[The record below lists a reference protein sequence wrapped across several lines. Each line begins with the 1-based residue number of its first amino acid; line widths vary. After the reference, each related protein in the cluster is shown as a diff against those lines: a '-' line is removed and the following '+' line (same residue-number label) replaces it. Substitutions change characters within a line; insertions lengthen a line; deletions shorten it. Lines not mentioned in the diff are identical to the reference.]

1 MIRRRI
7 VVLLTAGAVIAAHSH
22 SILWAQTSRP
32 PRVVWVGFGP
42 LVAGDQAIL
51 EPWRKGFQD
60 LGYVE
65 GRSISLEYRYIE
77 AATEGREE
85 RLANLL
91 AALIRDKVDVI
102 FSVRPEVV
110 RAAMRAT
117 HTIPIVFATIGDPV
131 GTGLVDSLA
140 RPGGNVTGISFDASP
155 EIAAKNLQLLHE
167 VVPRGRSFGMIYWHS
182 VDGEA
187 FVRAAQ
193 ASAATMGVQ
202 LLAVEVRDAGE
213 LSAAFGNLTGQSV
226 AGLVVIGSAYTW
238 VYRERLVA
246 LAAAHRLPAIYANR
260 DSAIA
265 GGLMSYG
272 PLLADQFRRASIY
285 VDRVLRGTRPAELP
299 VEQPTKFELIV
310 NHRTAKDLGI
320 AFPQSLLLQVDEA
333 IR

>member
-1 MIRRRI
+1 M
-7 VVLLTAGAVIAAHSH
+7 
-22 SILWAQTSRP
+22 
-32 PRVVWVGFGP
+32 
-42 LVAGDQAIL
+42 
-51 EPWRKGFQD
+51 
-60 LGYVE
+60 
-65 GRSISLEYRYIE
+65 
-77 AATEGREE
+77 
-85 RLANLL
+85 
-91 AALIRDKVDVI
+91 DVI

-110 RAAMRAT
+110 QAAMRAT
-117 HTIPIVFATIGDPV
+117 RTVPIVFATIGDPV

-182 VDGEA
+182 ADGEA

-193 ASAATMGVQ
+193 MSAAATGVR

-213 LSAAFGNLTGQSV
+213 LSAAFTSLTSQSV
-226 AGLVVIGSAYTW
+226 AGLIVIGSAYTW

-246 LAAAHRLPAIYANR
+246 LAAKHRLPAIYANR

-272 PLLADQFRRASIY
+272 PVLADQFRRAAIY
-285 VDRVLRGTRPAELP
+285 VDRILRGTRPADLP

-310 NHRTAKDLGI
+310 NHRTANDLGI
-320 AFPQSLLLQVDEA
+320 TLPQALLLRVDEA